1 MEKSLALQHPM
12 TKRDPAASGAI
23 GLDCVPPNGLTPP
36 PGCPLVPR
44 PPPNQI
50 LLQTLQPCLPLT
62 HLVDLFLL
70 PRLHADTAGSLG
82 ARTSP
87 HCHPLGPGH
96 HQVLS
101 AVSPPSCH
109 LLLAALCPAGH
120 APPWFHTSRGP
131 RGEDHRP
138 TPPAWP
144 RLPCPTCHR
153 PSAWNV
159 VPPSY
164 ASSTPSHHTSPNLN
178 GCRPPPTRLGSRL
191 NRRAVNHCRHILT
204 AATLV

>member
-12 TKRDPAASGAI
+12 TKRDPAASGAM

-44 PPPNQI
+44 PPPNQT

-62 HLVDLFLL
+62 HLVDLFLR
-70 PRLHADTAGSLG
+70 PQLHADTAGSLG

-120 APPWFHTSRGP
+120 AAPWFLTSMEAPWG
-131 RGEDHRP
+131 
-138 TPPAWP
+138 
-144 RLPCPTCHR
+144 
-153 PSAWNV
+153 
-159 VPPSY
+159 
-164 ASSTPSHHTSPNLN
+164 
-178 GCRPPPTRLGSRL
+178 RPPPSPARVAPLALSCLPHTLCL
-191 NRRAVNHCRHILT
+191 ERRPSFMCFVKPLT
-204 AATLV
+204 SHPSQPKWVSPSPHQTGDLP